1 MISNFRFS
9 ILDSR
14 LGGNQLPARLRRL
27 IRTTPPSENQK
38 SKIENNQGFALVV
51 ILAFVVLLTVLV
63 LAYFSYSSLQRQI
76 SSSSSSQATVDI
88 FAQGAINTLVSD
100 FKQEIYAG
108 STNSTYGTNTVS
120 IPLAPSNAAPVRV
133 GTQTNLPNL
142 VKRSAGGQAFFPGGP
157 SRASSVSSTMA
168 SRNGRSISLA
178 RWNQALLLP
187 KADTNS
193 VNDLTPVAAFAAP
206 DWIYVNR
213 GGGNPTAWNTALRW
227 NPSTTDTNVVVGR
240 YSYAIYDEGGI
251 LDVNVAGYP
260 PGTTNAISGYKN
272 PLSYADLTQVGL
284 NTNTISALVGWR
296 NAASAQPS
304 GSFPNYSFGGLSQT
318 NFYRN
323 VSTNAYGFLRT
334 ANTNLVSGES
344 DRMFLSRQHF
354 LQFLNSLA
362 DAGVQDKAALQN
374 SAQYLGTFSRALE
387 QPSFRPH
394 PNRPKIIG
402 SAAPPAAEFVNS
414 YLGNNDA
421 WGGDDIINP
430 SFLSLRAG
438 AAFSRWD
445 GTQAV
450 AGEPLVK
457 KRFSLKRLAWLTL
470 EGPSSTASP
479 ATQARLVNGGIP
491 QALINEGT
499 SENILECFGLTWDGA
514 AKTWTYNHGTNRI
527 KTLGEVAAENREPDF
542 FELLKASIAAGSLA
556 KAGPNL
562 HNNQDNYQYALDVAL
577 DYQVLQIGANLID
590 QFDSDS
596 FPSIVQISA
605 GPYMRPFRGLEDLPY
620 FYRYHRF
627 VVVTRQP
634 NPLLSKN
641 ESVTFPAGTPTLG
654 TTPGALSAPYV
665 FKGARAGN
673 LGDPGSAS
681 LFYVAEVW
689 NPHDAGGPA
698 VSAGPRPDKYR
709 VQAVTQD
716 PVAQTGPW
724 EIGSKSLLQNR
735 DAGKDIVP
743 SSMYPTSNPP
753 TAPLSGSLEFR
764 DAGGTLFREPT
775 LLWRPSYPTGAALAG
790 NSLATDVHTGQTFTG
805 ILIAETPISMGMTIS
820 GTNYVFQG
828 LDRETVDKTTGAKKQ
843 VTFRVQYWDGAS
855 WITYDE
861 KYPDLHVPG
870 EPRMIVNKADM
881 DQPWQTTEEHWRNP
895 MKLDV
900 FEKTATSYDP
910 RTARYGVGTAH
921 EIGAPLS
928 TGAASPTGGT
938 LEISTSNGNSN
949 TAAKNVAI
957 QNSNFTIM
965 ETQRPRADRG
975 NKVLYSNPGMTS
987 DPGKNRE
994 MRIFSGVGFSASNG
1008 DNAGLN
1014 QFDGLWSQNDP
1025 ALLTLNRQNSASL
1038 PFYYQDADGVARRA
1052 MGAYADKTLAST
1064 ASTVG
1069 LPLATANTYP
1079 VSNGVGTPTSQNQS
1093 RPLILNR
1100 PFRSVAEMSY
1110 AYKGSLW
1117 KQIDFFTPE
1126 SGDTALLDVFCVE
1139 EPPADGMVAG
1149 KVNLNT
1155 RQAPVLQ
1162 AVLAGAYR
1170 EELANF
1176 PASLPAGTSTSPLSA
1191 GEAGNIA
1198 AKLVAL
1204 TTDPGS
1210 AWRGPLSNVG
1220 ELVGRYVPN
1229 PGSVAGA
1236 TDAYTFVE
1244 PVTNTSYTFAG
1255 LSAALDSTVYSDAR
1269 GPVIQRLRE
1278 AGIRPLASVGQVRVW
1293 NVLVDMVAQVGR
1305 FSSSAGA
1312 LDQFSVEGE
1321 RRLWVHLAIDRA
1333 TGKVIDRQVELVS
1346 E

>member
-1 MISNFRFS
+1 MTHHLRSPISELR
-9 ILDSR
+9 
-14 LGGNQLPARLRRL
+14 ARRR
-27 IRTTPPSENQK
+27 
-38 SKIENNQGFALVV
+38 GFALVV

-76 SSSSSSQATVDI
+76 SNSSSSQATVDI
-88 FAQGAINTLVSD
+88 FAQGAINSIVAD
-100 FKQEIYAG
+100 FKREIAAG
-108 STNSTYGTNTVS
+108 STTNIYGTNTVY
-120 IPLAPSNAAPVRV
+120 IPLASSNAAPVRV
-133 GTQTNLPNL
+133 GTHTSLPNL
-142 VKRSAGGQAFFPGGP
+142 VKRSAGGQAFFPSGP
-157 SRASSVSSTMA
+157 ARASAISSTNA
-168 SRNGRSISLA
+168 SQNGRSISPG
-178 RWNQALLLP
+178 RWNKALLLP
-187 KADTNS
+187 KSNTNS
-193 VNDLTPVAAFAAP
+193 TTDLTPTNVFTAP

-213 GGGNPTAWNTALRW
+213 GGGNPTTWSTALHW
-227 NPSTTDTNVVVGR
+227 NGATTDTNTVIGR
-240 YSYAIYDEGGI
+240 YSYAIYDEGGL

-260 PGTTNAISGYKN
+260 PGTTNALSSYKN

-284 NTNTISALVGWR
+284 GTNTISALVGWR
-296 NAASAQPS
+296 NAASAQPT
-304 GSFPNYSFGGLSQT
+304 GAFPNYTFNAASQT
-318 NFYRN
+318 NFYKN
-323 VSTNAYGFLRT
+323 VSTNSLGFLRT
-334 ANTNLVSGES
+334 ANTNMVGGET
-344 DRMFLSRQHF
+344 DRMFISRQHF
-354 LQFLNSLA
+354 LQFFDTLA
-362 DAGVQDKAALQN
+362 DAGVQAKAQLQN
-374 SAQYLGTFSRALE
+374 AAQYLGTFSRALE
-387 QPSFRPH
+387 QPSFVPH

-402 SAAPPAAEFVNS
+402 SSAPPTAQFVNS
-414 YLGNNDA
+414 YLGNNDG

-430 SFLSLRAG
+430 SFPKIRVG
-438 AAFSRWD
+438 ADFFRWD

-450 AGEPLVK
+450 VGEPLVK
-457 KRFSLKRLAWLTL
+457 KRFSLKRLAYLTL
-470 EGPSSTASP
+470 SGPSATASL
-479 ATQARLVNGGIP
+479 AAKNRLLNGGIP
-491 QALINEGT
+491 QSIIDEGT
-499 SENILECFGLTWDGA
+499 PENILKCFGLTWDGSTRA
-514 AKTWTYNHGTNRI
+514 WIYNHGANRI
-527 KTLGEVAAENREPDF
+527 KTLTEVAAENREPDF
-542 FELLKASIAAGSLA
+542 FELLKASIVAGSLA

-562 HNNQDNYQYALDVAL
+562 HNDQDNYQYALDVAL
-577 DYQVLQIGANLID
+577 DYQVLQIGASLID

-596 FPSIVQISA
+596 YPSVVQISA
-605 GPYMRPFRGLEDLPY
+605 GSYMRPFRGLEDLPY

-634 NPLLSKN
+634 TPLLSKN
-641 ESVTFPAGTPTLG
+641 ESVTFPIGTPTLG
-654 TTPGALSAPYV
+654 TTPGNLSAPYV

-698 VSAGPRPDKYR
+698 VATGPRPEKYR

-743 SSMYPTSNPP
+743 STMYPTSNPP
-753 TAPLSGSLEFR
+753 TAPLAGSLEFR
-764 DAGGTLFREPT
+764 DVGGTLFREPT
-775 LLWRPSYPTGAALAG
+775 LLWRPSYPVGAALAG

-805 ILIAETPISMGMTIS
+805 ILIAETPISMGMPIS

-881 DQPWQTTEEHWRNP
+881 DQSWETTEEHWRNP
-895 MKLDV
+895 LKLDV

-910 RTARYGVGTAH
+910 RTARYGVGTAN

-938 LEISTSNGNSN
+938 LEISTAISNSN

-975 NKVLYSNPGMTS
+975 NKVFYSNPGMTS

-1008 DNAGLN
+1008 DDAGLN

-1025 ALLTLNRQNSASL
+1025 AVLTLNRQNSSSL

-1052 MGAYADKTLAST
+1052 MGAYADKTLSSS

-1079 VSNGVGTPTSQNQS
+1079 VSNGVGIPTSQNQS

-1100 PFRSVAEMSY
+1100 PFRSVGEMSY
-1110 AYKGSLW
+1110 AYKGALW

-1126 SGDTALLDVFCVE
+1126 SGDAALMDVFCVE
-1139 EPPADGMVAG
+1139 EPPADAMVAG
-1149 KVNLNT
+1149 KINLNT
-1155 RQAPVLQ
+1155 RQIPVLQ
-1162 AVLAGAYR
+1162 AILAGAYR
-1170 EELANF
+1170 EELSNYPVA
-1176 PASLPAGTSTSPLSA
+1176 LPSGSSTSMLSPA
-1191 GEAGNIA
+1191 EAGNIA
-1198 AKLVAL
+1198 AKLIGI
-1204 TTDPGS
+1204 TTDS
-1210 AWRGPLSNVG
+1210 TNVWRGPLSNVS
-1220 ELVGRYVPN
+1220 EIVGRYVHN
-1229 PGSVAGA
+1229 PGSTGGA
-1236 TDAYTFVE
+1236 SDAYNFVE
-1244 PVTNTSYTFAG
+1244 PVTNASYTYAG
-1255 LSAALDSTVYSDAR
+1255 LSGALDATVYSDAR
-1269 GPVIQRLRE
+1269 GPFIQRLRE

-1293 NVLVDMVAQVGR
+1293 NVLVDVVVQAGR
-1305 FSSSAGA
+1305 FSQSASA
-1312 LDQFSVEGE
+1312 LDQFTVEGE
-1321 RRLWVHLAIDRA
+1321 KRLWVHLAIDRT